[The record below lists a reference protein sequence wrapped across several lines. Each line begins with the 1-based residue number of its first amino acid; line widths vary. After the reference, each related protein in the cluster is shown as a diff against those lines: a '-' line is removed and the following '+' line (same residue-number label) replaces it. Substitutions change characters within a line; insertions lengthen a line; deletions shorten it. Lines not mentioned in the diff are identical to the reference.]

1 VRTTDLLVIFVS
13 FPVDMVKLAYRPL
26 SKQRTTLAVLDLHVM
41 LRFLY
46 RNESDRLA
54 LEIPLDA
61 DVLAR
66 KWRGRLSFVCER
78 IHLRAH
84 HKRLVDLDIHASL
97 DTQSLRFD
105 GQHVFPTGHGVAY
118 NRALL
123 HGSSEGRASLF
134 SARLRGDI

>member
-1 VRTTDLLVIFVS
+1 MANSRFGATPRIAAIAVRTTDLLVIFVS

-66 KWRGRLSFVCER
+66 KWRGPLSFVCER
-78 IHLRAH
+78 IHLRDR
-84 HKRLVDLDIHASL
+84 K
-97 DTQSLRFD
+97 
-105 GQHVFPTGHGVAY
+105 
-118 NRALL
+118 
-123 HGSSEGRASLF
+123 
-134 SARLRGDI
+134 